1 MCRAHATGRL
11 AVMTTHRASEHS
23 DRPGRTVQPR
33 PTGRPVGRSVV
44 AGLVLAVGA
53 GAAWVA
59 GMIYTLAGWSG

>member
-11 AVMTTHRASEHS
+11 AVMATHRAPEYS
-23 DRPGRTVQPR
+23 DRPGRTMGSR

-44 AGLVLAVGA
+44 AVLVLAVGA

-59 GMIYTLAGWSG
+59 GMVCTLAGWSG

>member
-1 MCRAHATGRL
+1 MCRALATGTL
-11 AVMTTHRASEHS
+11 AVMTTHRAPEYP
-23 DRPGRTVQPR
+23 DRPGRTVRSR